1 MMGKVTKGLSSLW
14 SAEAGLSLLL
24 CLLTIL
30 IFVIYPT
37 SPMGM
42 ANRLG
47 VAVYALLLASGVP
60 VAGGIHRWAGR
71 TNALLALAWIGVELL
86 MAFRPSQG
94 MLIAEACVALP
105 ALLLLEVTV
114 LVQVFSRGMINGHRI
129 RGAVAVYLLLGLSW
143 AWVYRLSLLLAP
155 GAIVNAGAPGQ
166 DLMAGTQLIYFSFTT
181 LTTVGYGD
189 IVPVHAIVRSLA
201 NLEALIGQLYPVIL
215 IGRLVSPGSV
225 PDQQ

>member
-1 MMGKVTKGLSSLW
+1 MGKMTKGFSSVW
-14 SAEAGLSLLL
+14 SQEVGLSILL

-37 SPMGM
+37 SPTGM

-47 VAVYALLLASGVP
+47 VAVYALLLASGVT

-71 TNALLALAWIGVELL
+71 TNALLAAAWIGVELL
-86 MAFRPSQG
+86 MAIRPSQG

-105 ALLLLEVTV
+105 SLLLLEVTV
-114 LVQVFSRGMINGHRI
+114 LVQVFSRGIINGHRI

-143 AWVYRLSLLLAP
+143 AWIYRLSLLLAP
-155 GAIVNAGAPGQ
+155 GAIVIANSPDR
-166 DLMAGTQLIYFSFTT
+166 DLLAGTQLVYFSFTT

-215 IGRLVSPGSV
+215 IGRLISPGGG
-225 PDQQ
+225 PDRQ

>member
-1 MMGKVTKGLSSLW
+1 MGKMTKGLSSLW
-14 SAEAGLSLLL
+14 SAESGLSFLLG
-24 CLLTIL
+24 LLTVL

-37 SPMGM
+37 SPTGM
-42 ANRLG
+42 ASRLG
-47 VAVYALLLASGVP
+47 VAVYALLLASGVS
-60 VAGGIHRWAGR
+60 VAGGIHKWAGM
-71 TNALLALAWIGVELL
+71 TNAFLAAAWIGVELL
-86 MAFRPSQG
+86 MAIRPSQG

-105 ALLLLEVTV
+105 ALLFLEATI
-114 LVQVFSRGMINGHRI
+114 LAQVFSRGIINGHRI

>member
-1 MMGKVTKGLSSLW
+1 MGKMTKGLSSLW
-14 SAEAGLSLLL
+14 SAESGLSFLLG
-24 CLLTIL
+24 LLTVL

-37 SPMGM
+37 SPTGM
-42 ANRLG
+42 ASRLG
-47 VAVYALLLASGVP
+47 VAVYALLLASGVS
-60 VAGGIHRWAGR
+60 VAGGIHKWAGM
-71 TNALLALAWIGVELL
+71 TNAFLAAAWIGVELL
-86 MAFRPSQG
+86 MAIRPSQG

-105 ALLLLEVTV
+105 ALLFLEATI
-114 LVQVFSRGMINGHRI
+114 LAQVFSRGIINGHRI

-215 IGRLVSPGSV
+215 IGRLVSPGGGA
-225 PDQQ
+225 DQK

>member
-1 MMGKVTKGLSSLW
+1 MGKMMKGLSSLW
-14 SAEAGLSLLL
+14 SAESGLSFLLG
-24 CLLTIL
+24 LLTVL

-37 SPMGM
+37 SPTGM
-42 ANRLG
+42 ASRLG
-47 VAVYALLLASGVP
+47 VAVYALLLASGVS
-60 VAGGIHRWAGR
+60 VAGGIHKWAGM
-71 TNALLALAWIGVELL
+71 TNAFLAVAWIGVELL
-86 MAFRPSQG
+86 MALRPSQG

-105 ALLLLEVTV
+105 ALLFLEATI
-114 LVQVFSRGMINGHRI
+114 LAQVFSRGIINGHRI

-143 AWVYRLSLLLAP
+143 AWMYRLSLLLAP

-215 IGRLVSPGSV
+215 IGRLVSPGGGA
-225 PDQQ
+225 DQK

>member
-1 MMGKVTKGLSSLW
+1 MGKMPRSLSSVW
-14 SAEAGLSLLL
+14 SQEAGLSLLL

-37 SPMGM
+37 SPTGM

-47 VAVYALLLASGVP
+47 VAVYALLLASGVT

-71 TNALLALAWIGVELL
+71 TNALLAAAWIGVELL
-86 MAFRPSQG
+86 MAIRPSQG

-105 ALLLLEVTV
+105 SLLLLEVTV
-114 LVQVFSRGMINGHRI
+114 LVQVFSRGIINGHRI

-143 AWVYRLSLLLAP
+143 AWIYRLSLLLAP
-155 GAIVNAGAPGQ
+155 GAIVTANTPGQ
-166 DLMAGTQLIYFSFTT
+166 NLLAGTHLIYFSFTT

-189 IVPVHAIVRSLA
+189 IVPVHAVVRSLA

-215 IGRLVSPGSV
+215 IGRLISPGGG
-225 PDQQ
+225 PDRQ

>member
-1 MMGKVTKGLSSLW
+1 MGKMMKGLSSLW
-14 SAEAGLSLLL
+14 SAESGLSFLLG
-24 CLLTIL
+24 LLTVL

-37 SPMGM
+37 SPTGM
-42 ANRLG
+42 ASRLG
-47 VAVYALLLASGVP
+47 VAVYALLLASGVS
-60 VAGGIHRWAGR
+60 VAGGIHKWAGM
-71 TNALLALAWIGVELL
+71 TNAFLAVAWIGVELL
-86 MAFRPSQG
+86 MAIRPSQG

-105 ALLLLEVTV
+105 ALLFLEATI
-114 LVQVFSRGMINGHRI
+114 LAQVFSRGIINGHRI

-215 IGRLVSPGSV
+215 IGRLVSPGGGA
-225 PDQQ
+225 DQK